1 MSQVQSSWLPT
12 KDMGDILSVNSS
24 INKQSNLDPSLEQID
39 DFITVFLRLINDIIK
54 CVEDVSLNMENISGQ
69 STRLT
74 TNSQVNISDLQ
85 RNQTRIFE
93 MYNLLKDNLEN
104 TRSIK
109 NTFVVVNDSIVERQ
123 THIIDAINEYKI
135 IQESI
140 NVSKESIDTLVNNT
154 KEVAGII
161 NTINEI
167 SQQTN
172 MLALNASIEAA
183 RAGEFGKGFSIVAN
197 EVKKL
202 STQTSDATNSISRV
216 LKKITNEALTTQ
228 NDIAE
233 N

>member
-123 THIIDAINEYKI
+123 KHIIDAINEYKI